1 VLNAADHQAV
11 EMAELCDGKVIFYGL
26 NPDHPAIAAHRETG
40 ERVVVVQGDA
50 IVLAQ
55 GSQVVASL
63 PLAGLTPAKAAKP
76 EMVMAAVAAAW
87 ALNIPV
93 ELIGAGLRTFE
104 SAPKKT
110 PY

>member
-1 VLNAADHQAV
+1 MTKFIRSVAVLSTLVLATACSRQVDVKIGLVGPMTGALAHNGKS
-11 EMAELCDGKVIFYGL
+11 MAQG
-26 NPDHPAIAAHRETG
+26 AQIAAS
-40 ERVVVVQGDA
+40 
-50 IVLAQ
+50 LAL
-55 GSQVVASL
+55 ASL
-63 PLAGLTPAKAAKP
+63 KPSKASKP

-87 ALNIPV
+87 ALDIPV